1 MPKADK
7 RSKKPDWYR
16 LDNAGVLYASITRNN
31 YAPVYRMSAVMA
43 RPVEPAALQRAV
55 DKTMPRFPGFR
66 VRLKKGAFWY
76 YFEPNDA
83 PGPFVRQDMAN
94 PCQPIRPKEENGWL
108 VRFFYYQRRISLEV
122 FHAISDGGG
131 SMVFF
136 RTLLAVY
143 LRELGY
149 DIPVGD
155 GVLDV
160 EEPPGE
166 GEMED
171 GYARYAGKKVLRGGW
186 KRTAYP
192 NTSMAEPF
200 YTLNVTMGFMPVD
213 KLKAAAKGYGATITE
228 YLTAVLFEAILE
240 NQRKEGGTRPVAL
253 AIPID
258 LRRHFSTGTLRNFML
273 TIRPEVDPTLGEYT
287 FQELVD
293 YVRYF
298 IRLHVDRREMRAT
311 FTGNVRFTTNPLL
324 QVVPLWLKDPVMS
337 FSYWLVAVRPYS
349 ATFTNPGV
357 FRVGAAMEPHIQR
370 MELILGQATRP
381 SPHCAC
387 ISYGNTLNVTFAGT
401 GVSSETERR
410 FFTRLVRDGVPVKIE
425 SNRTE

>member
-1 MPKADK
+1 
-7 RSKKPDWYR
+7 
-16 LDNAGVLYASITRNN
+16 
-31 YAPVYRMSAVMA
+31 
-43 RPVEPAALQRAV
+43 
-55 DKTMPRFPGFR
+55 
-66 VRLKKGAFWY
+66 
-76 YFEPNDA
+76 
-83 PGPFVRQDMAN
+83 
-94 PCQPIRPKEENGWL
+94 
-108 VRFFYYQRRISLEV
+108 
-122 FHAISDGGG
+122 
-131 SMVFF
+131 
-136 RTLLAVY
+136 
-143 LRELGY
+143 
-149 DIPVGD
+149 
-155 GVLDV
+155 
-160 EEPPGE
+160 
-166 GEMED
+166 
-171 GYARYAGKKVLRGGW
+171 
-186 KRTAYP
+186 
-192 NTSMAEPF
+192 
-200 YTLNVTMGFMPVD
+200 
-213 KLKAAAKGYGATITE
+213 
-228 YLTAVLFEAILE
+228 
-240 NQRKEGGTRPVAL
+240 
-253 AIPID
+253 
-258 LRRHFSTGTLRNFML
+258 ML